1 MNMFPT
7 AVKMS
12 QTPFVPRARRASRA
26 RVRAQA
32 ARVWSSTAAARA
44 AHDAAMRAL
53 AVVLGLTLGLT
64 VACAEA
70 LPDQG
75 IAPEAW
81 MADPSV
87 RARPLSALI
96 LPGAHDAATNWLSP
110 EVQPGSSTQLP
121 KWLAEAL
128 KAAERL
134 GIPADQ
140 IVRRWARAQTA
151 TVGELLARGAR
162 FLDIRCGWESSRSE
176 WRVHHALVGRM
187 VDETLEEVKAFLVE
201 HPSELAIVELSHFLG
216 DPDSAAVE
224 RLATVVE
231 EIFGD
236 LIAPYPGSTTKLFEM
251 QLGRDFVDRNQ
262 RVMIVFEDTD
272 IAGKHSFWPA
282 KTITNTYADSDDEKF
297 MESFNR
303 DVVVAFNEP
312 SFAEEAL
319 LKLSWTLTT
328 QPKTVLEALN
338 VFEPSNPH
346 SLIELASRRANPKL
360 SDFADSATSFR
371 CSVANVIVVDDFV
384 NSNVF
389 DVVLRLNSVGP
400 FPRGECAWP
409 RPRVA
414 SSK

>member
-1 MNMFPT
+1 MKTFTISGTIFRAPR
-7 AVKMS
+7 
-12 QTPFVPRARRASRA
+12 VPRARASRA
-26 RVRAQA
+26 RVRASA
-32 ARVWSSTAAARA
+32 SPARSTAARA

-53 AVVLGLTLGLT
+53 GLALGLTLGLT
-64 VACAEA
+64 AAFA
-70 LPDQG
+70 DARPDPG
-75 IAPEAW
+75 IAPDAW
-81 MADPSV
+81 MADASI
-87 RARPLSALI
+87 RARPLGALI

-110 EVQPGSSTQLP
+110 EIQPGSSTQLP

-151 TVGELLARGAR
+151 TVGELMARGAR
-162 FLDIRCGWESSRSE
+162 YLDVRCGWESSLSE

-216 DPDSAAVE
+216 DPDAAAVE

-236 LIAPYPGSTTKLFEM
+236 LLAPYPGSTTKLYEM
-251 QLGRDFVDRNQ
+251 QLGRDFVDQNR
-262 RVMIVFEDTD
+262 RVLIVFEDAD
-272 IAGKHSFWPA
+272 VAAKHSFWPA
-282 KTITNTYADSDDEKF
+282 KTITNTYADSDDERF

-328 QPKTVLEALN
+328 QPRTVLEALN

-360 SDFADSATSFR
+360 SGFADSATSFR
-371 CSVANVIVVDDFV
+371 CAVANVIVVDDFV
-384 NSNVF
+384 NSDALEVA
-389 DVVLRLNSVGP
+389 LRLNAAGP

-409 RPRVA
+409 APARVA

>member
-1 MNMFPT
+1 
-7 AVKMS
+7 
-12 QTPFVPRARRASRA
+12 
-26 RVRAQA
+26 
-32 ARVWSSTAAARA
+32 
-44 AHDAAMRAL
+44 MRAFAL
-53 AVVLGLTLGLT
+53 ALGLTLGLT
-64 VACAEA
+64 AACADARAEPGIS
-70 LPDQG
+70 PD
-75 IAPEAW
+75 AW
-81 MADPSV
+81 MKDASV
-87 RARPLSALI
+87 RERPLSALI

-110 EVQPGSSTQLP
+110 EIQPGSSTQLP

-151 TVGELLARGAR
+151 TVGELMARGAR
-162 FLDIRCGWESSRSE
+162 YLDVRCGWESSRSE

-216 DPDSAAVE
+216 DPDAAAVE

-236 LIAPYPGSTTKLFEM
+236 LLAPYPGSTKRLFEM
-251 QLGRDFVDRNQ
+251 QVGRDFVDQNR
-262 RVMIVFEDTD
+262 RVMIVFEDAD
-272 IAGKHSFWPA
+272 VAAKHGFWPA

-328 QPKTVLEALN
+328 QPRTVLEALN

-360 SDFADSATSFR
+360 AGFADSATSFR
-371 CSVANVIVVDDFV
+371 CAVANVLVVDDFV
-384 NSNVF
+384 NS
-389 DVVLRLNSVGP
+389 DALEVVLRLNSAGP

-409 RPRVA
+409 APARVA
-414 SSK
+414 DSK